1 MAGLAKSTKA
11 GFAVGQIAGQLFRDV
26 PSLLLLFYLTT
37 VMGIAP
43 AIAGAAIF
51 VPKVVFGAL
60 FDLAVGMGSDRMAAR
75 FPRRR
80 WLLLGGLLAPVAMVL
95 VFAVPHGSQ
104 ELQVG
109 WVFLTFSLYMATFSM
124 FSVPYLAQFTEM
136 SSDPS
141 ERTELM
147 AWKHGFTGAGVLL
160 SSAAAPAFVGY
171 LGGDRAAYLS
181 TAALVGMTCLA
192 SLIAA
197 WRFAGRIPDAVSTG
211 KPLALKDL
219 PKAFTD
225 RSFVILCLSAVIMT
239 VAAGISY
246 ASFAFFVKYAMNRA
260 DSFTQMGIM
269 STVMA
274 VAVMAGSPI
283 WVGVAARIGKKN
295 TYVLAACGHGLATLA
310 WTPIASLPIWTAYV
324 LAAIMAMC
332 NAGWG
337 LIVLSLLADAISDAR
352 ERWGENRA
360 GVYSAIW
367 SIIEK
372 AGIALGGTLIVG
384 ALLSAGGF
392 DAAAA
397 KQGVAQSARAISGIY
412 MSYSYLPGVAKLFA
426 AFLIWRFIE
435 DRREGGRIAA

>member
-1 MAGLAKSTKA
+1 MAKLATGTKA
-11 GFAVGQIAGQLFRDV
+11 GFAIGQIAGQLFRDV
-26 PSLLLLFYLTT
+26 HSLLLLFYLTT

-43 AIAGAAIF
+43 AVAGAAIF
-51 VPKVVFGAL
+51 VPKVFFGAL
-60 FDLAVGMGSDRMAAR
+60 FDLAVGIGSDRIAAH

-80 WLLLGGLLAPVAMVL
+80 WLLVGGLLAPVAMVV

-104 ELQVG
+104 ALQVG

-136 SSDPS
+136 SSDPA

-147 AWKHGFTGAGVLL
+147 AWKHGLTGVGVLL
-160 SSAAAPAFVGY
+160 SSAAAPALVGY

-181 TAALVGMTCLA
+181 TAALVGLICLGC
-192 SLIAA
+192 LFAA
-197 WRFAGRIPDAVSTG
+197 WRFAARIPDAASTG
-211 KPLALKDL
+211 TPLALKDL

-225 RSFVILCLSAVIMT
+225 RTFMILCLSAVIMT

-246 ASFAFFVKYAMNRA
+246 ASFAFFVRFAMNRA
-260 DSFTQMGIM
+260 DAFTQMGIM
-269 STVMA
+269 STIMA
-274 VAVMAGSPI
+274 FAVMAGSPM
-283 WVGVAARIGKKN
+283 WVWVAARIGKKN

-324 LAAIMAMC
+324 VAGIMAMC

-337 LIVLSLLADAISDAR
+337 LIVLSLLSDAISEAR

-397 KQGVAQSARAISGIY
+397 KQGVAQSAEAVRGIY
-412 MSYSYLPGVAKLFA
+412 LSYSYLPGVAKLVA
-426 AFLIWRFIE
+426 ALLIWRFIE
-435 DRREGGRIAA
+435 DRREGSRDAG